1 MKLNIYMKSGNVIP
15 VHGVKEWKANTWENS
30 VITLSI
36 EYTWFAMRVYSRERL
51 IVRSIDL
58 SQIEAI
64 TIG

>member
-15 VHGVKEWKANTWENS
+15 VHGVKEWKANTRGNS

-36 EYTWFAMRVYSRERL
+36 AYTRFAMRVYSRERL